1 MGDTV
6 EHLVD
11 WSPVGALVNL
21 FGGDA
26 GGTVGKMF
34 KSDDPSVTNVTQ
46 KNVTGE
52 NEIEAQAAQRRL
64 ARLSRYFTSPTGVMD
79 SMTGSQGVF

>member
-1 MGDTV
+1 MSDTV
-6 EHLVD
+6 ENLID
-11 WSPVGALVNL
+11 WAPVGAVANL
-21 FGGDA
+21 FGADA
-26 GGTVGKMF
+26 GGHVGRMF
-34 KSDDPSVTNVTQ
+34 ANPQTNVTQVTQ
-46 KNVTGE
+46 KNVTQE